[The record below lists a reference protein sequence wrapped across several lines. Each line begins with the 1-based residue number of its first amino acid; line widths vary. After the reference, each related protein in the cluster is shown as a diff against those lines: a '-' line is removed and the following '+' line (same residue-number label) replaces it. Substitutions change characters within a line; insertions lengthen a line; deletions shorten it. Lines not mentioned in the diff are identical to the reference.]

1 VRVFRNGKL
10 LYTGAYTRSLAK
22 STADPAH
29 LVGGGVL
36 RLGPSMSPGE
46 YLLQVVVTDEFA
58 GKKGSQVSQWVD
70 FEVL

>member
-1 VRVFRNGKL
+1 
-10 LYTGAYTRSLAK
+10 
-22 STADPAH
+22 
-29 LVGGGVL
+29 
-36 RLGPSMSPGE
+36 MSPGE